1 MDSSDLVQLIN
12 KCTNSECI
20 KTVSQNYM
28 LSQIFTSLI
37 SGIFICLGLFIVC
50 KYFIK
55 YFK

>member
-28 LSQIFTSLI
+28 LYQIFIGLFT
-37 SGIFICLGLFIVC
+37 GIFICLGLFIVC